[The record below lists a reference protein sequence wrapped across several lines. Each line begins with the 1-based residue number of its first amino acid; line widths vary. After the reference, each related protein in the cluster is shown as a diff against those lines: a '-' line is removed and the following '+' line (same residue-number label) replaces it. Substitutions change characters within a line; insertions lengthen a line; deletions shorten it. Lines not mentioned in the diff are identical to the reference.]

1 MQVMSDLRN
10 GVKLKKVQERQ
21 YSPLPVEF
29 QLTPY
34 EMLMDDIRFKRYKL
48 RNVMVRDLNMKN
60 ITLRKG

>member
-1 MQVMSDLRN
+1 MGDLRN
-10 GVKLKKVQERQ
+10 GVKLRKVQERQ

-60 ITLRKG
+60 IILRKG